1 MAENHQS
8 TRRRFFRL
16 LGAVFGT
23 FLYAAGMNLFLVPLN
38 LYSGGLMGICQLI
51 RTFLVGYL
59 HFPFHGFDI
68 AGIIY
73 YIFDIPLVYLAFRV
87 MGKSFCVKTVVC
99 ITTMTVFLTVI
110 PIPKTMMLTDDVLT
124 SAIIGGIICGF
135 GTGLTLMMGAST
147 GGMDIISMYLIRKNG
162 NYSVGKISLVVNLFV
177 YAICLFLFNIKLVIY
192 SVIFAVVSSMATD
205 RVHAQNINVEI
216 FVITKKDSTEMERD
230 VLEHLGRGLT
240 RWNATGGYT
249 QENVEI
255 LYILLSKYELSQL
268 RQIIHKHDPDAFVV
282 AKEHVQVNGNY
293 LKKL

>member
-1 MAENHQS
+1 
-8 TRRRFFRL
+8 
-16 LGAVFGT
+16 
-23 FLYAAGMNLFLVPLN
+23 MNLFIVPLN

-59 HFPFHGFDI
+59 HLPFHGFDI

-110 PIPKTMMLTDDVLT
+110 PIPKTMLLTDDVLT

-135 GTGLTLMMGAST
+135 GTGLTLMMGASA
-147 GGMDIISMYLIRKNG
+147 GGMDIISMYYIRKNG

-192 SVIFAVVSSMATD
+192 SVIFAAVSSMATD

-216 FVITKKDSTEMERD
+216 VVITKKDSTEMERD
-230 VLEHLGRGLT
+230 VLEQLGRGLT

-249 QENVEI
+249 HENAEV

-282 AKEHVQVNGNY
+282 AKEHAQVSGNY